1 MKKLLALLTLMGCMS
16 STNLKENGNIRT
28 IEAKNFHNIR
38 CEYCADIQ
46 YTQGK
51 EYAVTASGS
60 DQTMKQLHIYQ
71 EGKTLVIARKEPN
84 KKKSDKEKV
93 YLRITA
99 PEINRLDVGGVMKFR
114 TGKMTAD
121 DFEINVGGVSDFQCE
136 KLVCK
141 NFTYD
146 IKGVS
151 KGKAQIEAQTAHI
164 NCKGVDT
171 SEFQIYSPELQL
183 NCKGVCNMDLDFRGV
198 RLSREYTRQLPVL
211 NGGNLWDIMMAIE
224 KHPILRL
231 KEDEVS
237 QLEQVQHMT
246 IETPS
251 AGNLV
256 FRNFLKLLTTA
267 YPKPRSVS
275 YYSNRLCITPKYLS
289 TVCKEYS
296 GHTTSELINQ
306 CVAKDI
312 QLLLKKREQSI
323 KDICNELD
331 FPSLSFFGRYVKR
344 HLGMSPRQWRDMNP
358 YVGSC
363 PSTVVV

>member
-1 MKKLLALLTLMGCMS
+1 MERTLNTLIAQGSPHLTMCGDERFTLFESLKGMRQTQETKIIMEDVVILLCL
-16 STNLKENGNIRT
+16 
-28 IEAKNFHNIR
+28 
-38 CEYCADIQ
+38 
-46 YTQGK
+46 QGK
-51 EYAVTASGS
+51 ASLNINGRS
-60 DQTMKQLHIYQ
+60 FDIHPCDLLICLPNIQL
-71 EGKTLVIARKEPN
+71 ED
-84 KKKSDKEKV
+84 S
-93 YLRITA
+93 
-99 PEINRLDVGGVMKFR
+99 VG
-114 TGKMTAD
+114 T
-121 DFEINVGGVSDFQCE
+121 
-136 KLVCK
+136 
-141 NFTYD
+141 
-146 IKGVS
+146 
-151 KGKAQIEAQTAHI
+151 
-164 NCKGVDT
+164 
-171 SEFQIYSPELQL
+171 
-183 NCKGVCNMDLDFRGV
+183 MDLDFRGV

-237 QLEQVQHMT
+237 LFCKYYEIIKNRLTGEERPHLRELTNALMCAFVLDFAGVLEQFQHMN

-312 QLLLKKREQSI
+312 QLLLKKREKSI

-358 YVGSC
+358 
-363 PSTVVV
+363 

>member
-151 KGKAQIEAQTAHI
+151 KGKAQIESQTAHI
-164 NCKGVDT
+164 NCKGVDK

-183 NCKGVCNMDLDFRGV
+183 NCKGVCNMDLDFRGKEISIWNTGV
-198 RLSREYTRQLPVL
+198 GTIRARLDCTT
-211 NGGNLWDIMMAIE
+211 
-224 KHPILRL
+224 L
-231 KEDEVS
+231 K
-237 QLEQVQHMT
+237 
-246 IETPS
+246 
-251 AGNLV
+251 A
-256 FRNFLKLLTTA
+256 RNKGVGKL
-267 YPKPRSVS
+267 
-275 YYSNRLCITPKYLS
+275 YLS
-289 TVCKEYS
+289 GTANQTEINSDGVNNVDAS
-296 GHTTSELINQ
+296 GLN
-306 CVAKDI
+306 
-312 QLLLKKREQSI
+312 
-323 KDICNELD
+323 
-331 FPSLSFFGRYVKR
+331 SF
-344 HLGMSPRQWRDMNP
+344 
-358 YVGSC
+358 
-363 PSTVVV
+363 